1 MEETMT
7 KKQSVISENNKNTAF
22 VRYDPLGRII
32 FHFNISPRTMLIAT
46 FIVFGVIEFTIIPIL
61 RGYFFQRS
69 TPGVLVNTLGIL
81 WNNFIVTPIV
91 WSYFTLSLRSITTN
105 EIYSTLYS
113 NQVIPQRYSDLVL
126 GWQEKVAASFSS
138 KKTAL
143 VTYILTAFF
152 TITVLYGVTFKVDA
166 WYEPG
171 GTPHKM
177 FATFS
182 TFLLYYI
189 ISWLI
194 VREFLTAY
202 WNASFFKQ
210 FGSNIAVQSFH
221 PDSAGGLG
229 VIGLYASRLSIVILT
244 LGSGIFFATLVSLY
258 SNVLGSAWSYNLL
271 FVWILYIIMVPF
283 SIGLLIY
290 PSHVAMQNYKKS
302 LLLDLS
308 REIQSEFERRYKN
321 LKKKKKDD
329 DLAYLNRLQDLH
341 TFIEKSIPTWPYG
354 NNIFR
359 RYALTSV
366 APVLSFAFSLLIDYL
381 K

>member
-1 MEETMT
+1 MT
-7 KKQSVISENNKNTAF
+7 KKQNAISENNKNTAF
-22 VRYDPLGRII
+22 MRYDPLGRII
-32 FHFNISPRTMLIAT
+32 YHFNISPRAMFIAT
-46 FIVFGVIEFTIIPIL
+46 FIVFGVIEFTVIPIL

-69 TPGVLVNTLGIL
+69 TLGVLINTLGIL
-81 WNNFIVTPIV
+81 WNNFIVTPII
-91 WSYFTLSLRSITTN
+91 WSYFTLSLRSIATN
-105 EIYSTLYS
+105 QIYSTLYS
-113 NQVIPQRYSDLVL
+113 NQVISRRYSALVL

-143 VTYILTAFF
+143 ITYILTAFF

-171 GTPHKM
+171 GLPHKV

-189 ISWLI
+189 IAWLI

-202 WNASFFKQ
+202 WNARFFKQ
-210 FGSNIAVQSFH
+210 FGSSIVVQSFH

-244 LGSGIFFATLVSLY
+244 LGSGIFFATLVSAY
-258 SNVLGSAWSYNLL
+258 SNVLGSTWSYNLL

-290 PSHVAMQNYKKS
+290 PSHVAMQNYKKD

-308 REIQSEFERRYKN
+308 RKIQAEFERQHKN
-321 LKKKKKDD
+321 LKKEKGDA
-329 DLAYLNRLQDLH
+329 DLAYLNRLQDLL
-341 TFIEKSIPTWPYG
+341 TFVEKSIPTWPYG
-354 NNIFR
+354 NNILR
-359 RYALTSV
+359 RYTLTSI
-366 APVLSFAFSLLIDYL
+366 APVLSFVFSLLIDYL